1 MTDIPVLYAFSAGML
16 ATINP
21 CGFVMLPAFIAYQIG
36 LADASRGVAIRLA
49 NSITV
54 SLLVSAG
61 FITLFGVIGFIISIG
76 GAFIINAFPWFGLAA
91 GIALLSLGLYSI
103 ITKKKISFLR
113 ASQFQGPRK
122 VRNVREYYLFGI
134 SYGFA
139 SLSCTLPIF
148 LVVIASAIT
157 LKGVIPG
164 LIQFISYGLGMGFIF
179 AGITISTVF
188 FKTATANK
196 LRPVMIRLDL
206 IGSIALTA
214 AGLYLI
220 HYWTLGV
227 GAKVLFN

>member
-36 LADASRGVAIRLA
+36 LADTSRGVATRLV

-61 FITLFGVIGFIISIG
+61 FITLFGIIGFIISIG
-76 GAFIINAFPWFGLAA
+76 GAFIISAFPWFGLAA
-91 GIALLSLGLYSI
+91 GVALSSLGLYSMFA
-103 ITKKKISFLR
+103 KKKIGFMRTSRL
-113 ASQFQGPRK
+113 QGPRE
-122 VRNVREYYLFGI
+122 VRSVREYYLFGI
-134 SYGFA
+134 SYGLA

-148 LVVIASAIT
+148 LVVVASAIT
-157 LKGVIPG
+157 IKGAIPG

-196 LRPVMIRLDL
+196 LRPVMRHLNL
-206 IGSIALTA
+206 IGSVALTA
-214 AGLYLI
+214 AGLYLV
-220 HYWTLGV
+220 HYWTFGV

>member
-21 CGFVMLPAFIAYQIG
+21 CGFVMLPAFIAYQLG
-36 LADASRGVAIRLA
+36 LGNASQSIVIRLA
-49 NSITV
+49 NSIII
-54 SLLVSAG
+54 SLMVSAG
-61 FITLFGVIGFIISIG
+61 FITLFGIIGFMISMG

-91 GIALLSLGLYSI
+91 GISLSFLGLYAI
-103 ITKKKISFLR
+103 LAKKKIGFVR
-113 ASQFQGPRK
+113 ASQFQGPSK
-122 VRNVREYYLFGI
+122 VSNVKEYYLFGI
-134 SYGFA
+134 SYGLA

-148 LVVIASAIT
+148 LVVVASAIT
-157 LKGVIPG
+157 VKGVVPG
-164 LIQFISYGLGMGFIF
+164 FIQFITYGLGMGFIF

-196 LRPVMIRLDL
+196 LRPLMTNLDL
-206 IGSIALTA
+206 IGSIALVG

-227 GAKVLFN
+227 GAKILLS